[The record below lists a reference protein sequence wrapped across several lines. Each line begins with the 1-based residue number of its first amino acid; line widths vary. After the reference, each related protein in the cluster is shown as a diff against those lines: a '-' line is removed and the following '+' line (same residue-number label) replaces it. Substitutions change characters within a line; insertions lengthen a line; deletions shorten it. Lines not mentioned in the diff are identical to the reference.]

1 MRVTADHSR
10 ITLDG
15 LPGLDELDKKI
26 VMLLREDGRMSVQ
39 EMASRSGATPATI
52 RSRMTK
58 MEDAGMLRVV
68 AVTDFAAAG
77 FELLLAIGIVVDSRP
92 ARDIANELVQ
102 LDDVFSVTLTTGE
115 YDIEILVAARNFS
128 DLSVFLQEK
137 VAAIPG
143 IARLSP
149 GMAMDVLKY
158 QSEWT
163 PEL

>member
-1 MRVTADHSR
+1 MEVDADHSR
-10 ITLDG
+10 IALDG

-92 ARDIANELVQ
+92 AREIANELVQ
-102 LDDVFSVTLTTGE
+102 LEDVFSVTLTTGE

-143 IARLSP
+143 IAKLSP

>member
-1 MRVTADHSR
+1 MSADYSR
-10 ITLDG
+10 IALDG

-26 VMLLREDGRMSVQ
+26 VMLLREDGRMPVQ
-39 EMASRSGATPATI
+39 EIAERSGATPATV
-52 RSRMTK
+52 RARMTK
-58 MEDAGMLRVV
+58 MEEAGMLRVV

-92 ARDIANELVQ
+92 ARDIANELAQ
-102 LDDVFSVTLTTGE
+102 LEDVFSVTLTTGE
-115 YDIEILVAARNFS
+115 YDIEILVAAKNFS
-128 DLSVFLQEK
+128 DLSTFLQDK

-143 IARLSP
+143 IAKLSP
-149 GMAMDVLKY
+149 GLAMDVLKY